1 MRNRGAILIFA
12 ITLALV
18 SVYQLSFTFVTN
30 KVRNDA
36 KAYAQGDLDK
46 EMSYLDSIAA
56 LPKKDWSYLGNT
68 FRECQEKEINLGL
81 DLKGGMNVILEI
93 SVPDIVKSLSNYS
106 TDTTFQRALSIAQVE
121 QRNSQEDFLTLFQRA
136 FEQID
141 PNASLAAIFN
151 TMQLRDQVA
160 FNSTNEDVMRV
171 LRNETKDA
179 IDNAFNILTT
189 RIDRFGVVQPNI
201 SRLDVQGRIL
211 VELPGIKEPD
221 RVRKLLQGSARLEFW
236 ETYENEELY
245 PYFLEANKRLKEI
258 QDAEK
263 SMQKRG
269 AEESSAETPAVT
281 ASPEPSQPAE
291 AEQDTTTLSLLEQIE
306 ADSASVDSA
315 MVAEEVMENYP
326 LFAVLKPNTTQDGR
340 TLLPGSE
347 VGFAHWNDTAKV
359 MQYLR
364 MPQIRS
370 IFPRNVKF
378 FWDVKP
384 ISGDETN
391 SYYYL
396 HAIKVTSR
404 DGQPPLDG
412 DVVTQAR
419 PEFSQNKGSAEV
431 SMNMNA
437 EGAREWARLTGNNV
451 GRRVAIVLDGL
462 VYSSAVVQKE
472 VKGGATSIK
481 GNLNLD
487 EARDLANILK
497 SGKLPAPAK
506 IIQEAIVGPS
516 LGREAINAGMHSFLI
531 AFVIVLFYM
540 LFFYS
545 RRAGLVADFAL
556 ITNMFFLMGVL
567 ASLGPVLTLPGIAG
581 IVLTIGISVDSNVL
595 IFERIR
601 EEVRAGKGMRLAIAD
616 GYKNAY
622 SAIIDANMTSLLTG
636 IILYVFGTGPIKGFA
651 TTLVLGILT
660 SLFSAIF
667 ITRLVFERA
676 LDRNARFSFSTPMS
690 ENILRNP
697 KFDFLGKRKIF
708 YVISGTMI
716 LISVFSLATRGLNQ
730 SVDFTG
736 GRNFVVKFPEA
747 VNTAEVQTSLGD
759 VLHESPQVIIYG
771 STDMV
776 RISTQYMIDSTGED
790 VDNVV
795 EAKLFEG
802 LKSYYP
808 DDYTLADFTSQNP
821 DKVAGLM
828 SSQKVG
834 PTIADDI
841 KVQAVWAIFFSL
853 VAIFLYILIRFRN
866 WQYGLGAIVSLIHD
880 STIVLGLF
888 SLFYGRMPFS
898 LEIDQAFIAAI
909 LTVVGYSINDTVII
923 FDRIR
928 EYVGLYRKRE
938 RSEII
943 NAALNSTLTRTM
955 NTSLTTLLV
964 LLAIFIFGGEVIRGF
979 IFALLIGI
987 GVGTYS
993 SWFIATPILYDTV
1006 GHANLR
1012 AKARE

>member
-1 MRNRGAILIFA
+1 MRNKNAILVFA

-18 SVYQLSFTFVTN
+18 SLYQLSFTYVTN
-30 KVRNDA
+30 KVRKDA
-36 KAYAQGDLDK
+36 KEYAQGNLEK
-46 EMSYLDSIAA
+46 EMSYLDSIAG
-56 LPKKDWSYLGNT
+56 LPKSQWSYLGNT

-93 SVPDIVKSLSNYS
+93 SVVDIVRSLSNYS
-106 TDTTFQRALSIAQVE
+106 TDTTFVKALSLAKE
-121 QRNSQEDFLTLFQRA
+121 RQRNSQEDFLTLFQQA
-136 FEQID
+136 FEETD

-151 TMQLRDQVA
+151 TMELRDRVS
-160 FNSTNEDVMRV
+160 FNSTNDEVMRV
-171 LRNETKDA
+171 LRNETRDA

-201 SRLDVQGRIL
+201 SRLETQGRIL

-245 PYFLEANKRLKEI
+245 PYFLEANAKLKEI
-258 QDAEK
+258 LDAEK
-263 SMQKRG
+263 ALSSDEET
-269 AEESSAETPAVT
+269 AEATEIPSLQETPGGEAAV
-281 ASPEPSQPAE
+281 EE
-291 AEQDTTTLSLLEQIE
+291 ADTGALSLLEQLE
-306 ADSASVDSA
+306 AEQEDLDSAAISQ
-315 MVAEEVMENYP
+315 ELMENYP
-326 LFAVLKPNTTQDGR
+326 LFAVLNPNTAGDGR

-347 VGFAHWNDTAKV
+347 VGYAHWNDTAQV
-359 MQYLR
+359 MRYLN

-370 IFPRNVKF
+370 IFPRDVRF
-378 FWDVKP
+378 YWDVNP
-384 ISGDETN
+384 IRGDETE
-391 SYYYL
+391 SWYYL
-396 HAIKVTSR
+396 HAIRVTSR

-412 DVVTQAR
+412 DVITQAR
-419 PEFSQNKGSAEV
+419 AEFSQNQGNAEV

-451 GRRVAIVLDGL
+451 GRRIAIVLDNL
-462 VYSSAVVQKE
+462 VYSSAVVQGE
-472 VKGGATSIK
+472 IKGGATSIT
-481 GNLNLD
+481 GNFTLD

-497 SGKLPAPAK
+497 SGKLPAPAR

-516 LGREAINAGMHSFLI
+516 LGRDAIRAGVNSFLI
-531 AFVIVLFYM
+531 AFVLVLFYM
-540 LFFYS
+540 VFYYS
-545 RRAGLVADFAL
+545 HRAGLVADIAL

-601 EEVRAGKGMRLAIAD
+601 EELRAGKGMRLAIAD

-622 SAIIDANMTSLLTG
+622 SAIIDANVTSLLTG

-667 ITRLVFERA
+667 ITRLVFERS
-676 LDRNARFSFSTPMS
+676 LDRNTKLSFATRIS
-690 ENILRNP
+690 EKILQNP
-697 KFDFLGKRKIF
+697 KVDFLGKRKVT
-708 YVISGTMI
+708 YVLSGAI
-716 LISVFSLATRGLNQ
+716 LMVSIVSLSVRGLNAG
-730 SVDFTG
+730 VDFTG
-736 GRNFVVKFPEA
+736 GRNFVVRFYEP
-747 VNTAEVQTSLGD
+747 VNTTEVQASLAD
-759 VLHESPQVIIYG
+759 VLNDPPQVIIYG

-776 RISTQYMIDSTGED
+776 RISTQFMIDSVGD
-790 VDNVV
+790 DIDRHV
-795 EAKLFEG
+795 EEQLFAG
-802 LKSYYP
+802 LKPFYP
-808 DDYTLADFTSQNP
+808 EDFTLEEFTAQSAE
-821 DKVAGLM
+821 KEVGLM
-828 SSQKVG
+828 SSQMVG

-841 KVQAVWAIFFSL
+841 KVQAVWAILFSL
-853 VAIFLYILIRFRN
+853 IAIFLYILIRFRN
-866 WQYGLGAIVSLIHD
+866 WQYGLGAVVSLVHD
-880 STIVLGLF
+880 SIIVLGLF
-888 SLFYGRMPFS
+888 SLLYGRMPFS

-923 FDRIR
+923 YDRIR

-938 RSEII
+938 RGEII

-955 NTSLTTLLV
+955 NTSLTTFVV
-964 LLAIFIFGGEVIRGF
+964 LLSIFLLGGEVIRGF

-987 GVGTYS
+987 LVGTYS
-993 SWFIATPILYDTV
+993 SWFVATPILYDTV
-1006 GHANLR
+1006 GRARLR